1 MSAVIDGLWT
11 EWIVQIKRENIH
23 KLKGY
28 LDKNKISSSF
38 GISLFSQFEK
48 RGTLSD
54 KQWKGVID
62 LVDQADNPP
71 PPSQKLP
78 KINGV
83 FSLMKRAVDPKSKS
97 FPKLWLKLNDSDL
110 KISRATSRSKH
121 KGQLFLSNGSWGD
134 GNIYFGR
141 IDTKGDLFLAYE
153 GKQRSQEIT
162 DLLTRLV
169 ADPEKVASEYG
180 KLSGN
185 CFACHKQLTD
195 DRSIRV
201 GYGKVCAKKFK
212 LPWGEKS

>member
-1 MSAVIDGLWT
+1 MNEVNQT
-11 EWIVQIKRENIH
+11 EIKRENIH

-28 LDKNKISSSF
+28 LDEKKISSNF
-38 GISLFSQFEK
+38 AISLFSQFEK
-48 RGTLSD
+48 RGSLSD
-54 KQWKGVID
+54 KQWDWVLK
-62 LVDQADNPP
+62 LVDQVDNPP

-78 KINGV
+78 NIKGV
-83 FSLMKRAVDPKSKS
+83 LALMKRAVDPKGKT
-97 FPKLWLKLNDSDL
+97 FPKLWLKLSDSDL
-110 KISRATSRSKH
+110 RIHRATSASKYN
-121 KGQLFLSNGSWGD
+121 GQLMLTD
-134 GNIYFGR
+134 GKGYGCNLYFGR